1 MPQERRRRPT
11 RPTDTVA
18 RGLLTRELRSEA
30 KRPGVGGRLGFRRN
44 LQRAGTGFFPLTEAF
59 PATGK
64 VPPRGI
70 CEG

>member
-1 MPQERRRRPT
+1 M
-11 RPTDTVA
+11 
-18 RGLLTRELRSEA
+18 RELRSEA